1 MAISGQYVYNIG
13 EILLLV
19 FCLFVQMR
27 GAKVIVRLFPHEVA
41 DVEPVIA
48 LLTAQDPKDYEV
60 LIGYFFL
67 RVK

>member
-1 MAISGQYVYNIG
+1 
-13 EILLLV
+13 
-19 FCLFVQMR
+19 MR

-60 LIGYFFL
+60 CNKILLCQRFVLCSALFKDYSIKNVFG
-67 RVK
+67 RVGREI

>member
-1 MAISGQYVYNIG
+1 
-13 EILLLV
+13 
-19 FCLFVQMR
+19 MR

-60 LIGYFFL
+60 LIGFFFFL